1 MLPEHH
7 LLQAVS
13 YVPLRSSEV
22 TDLSRI
28 SMLVI
33 KCSAKWNSE
42 KWISLL
48 VSHYSSP
55 TVSIA
60 ETMYEI
66 HVGMSLICK
75 LVRHFDHLTELK
87 HRQPLAKRAQNQ

>member
-1 MLPEHH
+1 MQPEHH
-7 LLQAVS
+7 RLQAVS
-13 YVPLRSSEV
+13 YVLLRSSEV
-22 TDLSRI
+22 TDLSQI
-28 SMLVI
+28 SVLVI
-33 KCSAKWNSE
+33 ICSAKWSSE
-42 KWISLL
+42 KWISLS

-75 LVRHFDHLTELK
+75 LVRHFDHLTEQQ
-87 HRQPLAKRAQNQ
+87 HS